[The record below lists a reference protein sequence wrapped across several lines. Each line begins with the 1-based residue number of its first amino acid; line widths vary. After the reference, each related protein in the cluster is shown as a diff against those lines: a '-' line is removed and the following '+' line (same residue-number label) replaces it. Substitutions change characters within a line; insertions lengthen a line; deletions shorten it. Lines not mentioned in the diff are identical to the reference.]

1 MQTKFKQEDRELKL
15 KFEHLTQSV
24 SELKVLAHNQPP
36 MTFAYSDSSIGQPS
50 GNATR
55 NTLSKGNTSSSSLV
69 QYTESPSM
77 KRRSRASVTPPK
89 VSNSQISPRTEP
101 KRVLPSIPS
110 PLSTPPQNKRQT
122 FQTTPPLPKREE
134 PQKYPERVQQ
144 ATPPQPKKEPE
155 KTVEESPSEEPLAT
169 LGMDSINFSFKREE
183 EDESLADDIFAALAK
198 KGFM

>member
-1 MQTKFKQEDRELKL
+1 MNGEINGFHGQHSHEGIPNGGTTLNGQADFIRNSLEWITSEMTKFKQEDRELKL

-101 KRVLPSIPS
+101 KRVLPSIPNHS
-110 PLSTPPQNKRQT
+110 KHTQPVSYTHLT
-122 FQTTPPLPKREE
+122 LPTK
-134 PQKYPERVQQ
+134 
-144 ATPPQPKKEPE
+144 A
-155 KTVEESPSEEPLAT
+155 
-169 LGMDSINFSFKREE
+169 
-183 EDESLADDIFAALAK
+183 
-198 KGFM
+198 